1 MPNLIDRPIEDR
13 ALRHRFILFLY
24 PFTIIGGMISVT
36 CSLLAR
42 YYREAT
48 QADRRVEL
56 LNRSFRAP
64 QKNKARNKCG
74 LYFSDSHSV

>member
-42 YYREAT
+42 YYR
-48 QADRRVEL
+48 
-56 LNRSFRAP
+56 
-64 QKNKARNKCG
+64 
-74 LYFSDSHSV
+74 